1 MNNSFWYYAL
11 LVWSISLFIF
21 VLIKKRNTQS
31 LFLLLTKIG
40 GAFLIETVIY
50 NFLASYDY
58 NPNFINNNEFYDNN
72 LGAFVS
78 NAFALPVIATIIAV
92 FHLNWVWML
101 LFSGLFVGIEWL
113 FLKLHIYSHNW
124 WRLAYTGIGLPFY
137 FATAKVYNKW
147 ISHPS
152 KGFKHYW
159 ILYLITGSLSAS
171 AHVLP
176 IIFFSNRIYSPGWFE
191 NPGRDSI
198 ALGAIFYL
206 CDSLYY
212 CLLTKLSLKRNWIK
226 YIFTGFLMYV
236 VNLMLINAG
245 ILRSLVWWDIP
256 YYVGLSIL
264 LLMLTEIIDKRL
276 SQLPKIPSGYS
287 SS

>member
-1 MNNSFWYYAL
+1 MHNSYWYYAL
-11 LVWSISLFIF
+11 LVLSISLFSFILF
-21 VLIKKRNTQS
+21 KKRNTQS
-31 LFLLLTKIG
+31 LYLLLTNIG

-50 NFLASYDY
+50 NFLACYNY
-58 NPNFINNNEFYDNN
+58 NPNFIKANEFYDNN

-78 NAFALPVIATIIAV
+78 NAFALPVVATLIAV
-92 FHLNWVWML
+92 FHLNWIW
-101 LFSGLFVGIEWL
+101 
-113 FLKLHIYSHNW
+113 
-124 WRLAYTGIGLPFY
+124 
-137 FATAKVYNKW
+137 
-147 ISHPS
+147 
-152 KGFKHYW
+152 
-159 ILYLITGSLSAS
+159 
-171 AHVLP
+171 

-276 SQLPKIPSGYS
+276 SQLPKIPFGYS